1 MQTILK
7 GKSNEV
13 VIDTQGPVV
22 IIGESI
28 NPTRRKKLV
37 EDLKDRKF
45 QVVLE
50 LAKTQ
55 LETGA
60 DVLDVNVGYPGVDDA
75 ALLPEAVRAIQ
86 QSIDVPLCLDSPN
99 PKAIEAALK
108 VVEGK
113 PLINSVNGEEKSL
126 EALLPLAREYGA
138 AVIGLVMDDDGI
150 THDPEQRLRI
160 AEKILERALKKGI
173 KEEDVIIDPMAM
185 AVSADPGACMVTL
198 ETIRLV
204 HDRLGLNITQ
214 GASNISFGLPNRDV
228 LNSAHMA
235 LSISYGLTCPIAN
248 PARITAL
255 VRATD
260 LILGRDDFAMRY
272 TEYYQMQEAR
282 K

>member
-1 MQTILK
+1 
-7 GKSNEV
+7 
-13 VIDTQGPVV
+13 
-22 IIGESI
+22 
-28 NPTRRKKLV
+28 
-37 EDLKDRKF
+37 
-45 QVVLE
+45 
-50 LAKTQ
+50 
-55 LETGA
+55 
-60 DVLDVNVGYPGVDDA
+60 
-75 ALLPEAVRAIQ
+75 
-86 QSIDVPLCLDSPN
+86 
-99 PKAIEAALK
+99 
-108 VVEGK
+108 
-113 PLINSVNGEEKSL
+113 
-126 EALLPLAREYGA
+126 
-138 AVIGLVMDDDGI
+138 
-150 THDPEQRLRI
+150 
-160 AEKILERALKKGI
+160 
-173 KEEDVIIDPMAM
+173 
-185 AVSADPGACMVTL
+185 MVTL